1 MTANKTIILLITL
14 LMTSTVINAQEI
26 INLPFEPASEVEWI
40 GNEKNY
46 YSTIW
51 ENQVVTNVS
60 SPSMQVFRPEPSVA
74 NGTSVIIAPGGGLYA
89 LSIESEGNE
98 VAKWLNTKGI
108 TAFVLKYRLVP
119 TGKDGVAEIT
129 NGGDEVLKKVAQV
142 LPLSYQDGLT
152 ALNFVRQNAH
162 KWQLDSE
169 KIGFMGF
176 SAGGAVAMGVAYNYS
191 LENRPNFIIPIYPWT
206 TAMPVQDC
214 PTDAPP
220 ILIVCATDDPLN
232 LAPGSIALYNSW
244 LDGKKPVG
252 LHMYSKGGHGFGMKQ
267 QGLPSDKW
275 ILRTYEWLLAE
286 GLTEESN
293 SN

>member
-1 MTANKTIILLITL
+1 MTN
-14 LMTSTVINAQEI
+14 TVINAQEI

-51 ENQVVTNVS
+51 DNQVVTNVS
-60 SPSMQVFRPEPSVA
+60 SPSMQVFRPEPSIA

-98 VAKWLNTKGI
+98 VAKWLNAKGI

-129 NGGDEVLKKVAQV
+129 NGGDEVLKNVAQV

-152 ALNFVRQNAH
+152 ALNYVRQNAN

-191 LENRPNFIIPIYPWT
+191 LENKPNFIIPVYPWT
-206 TAMPVQDC
+206 TAMPVKDC
-214 PTDAPP
+214 PADAPP

-244 LDGKKPVG
+244 LEGKKPVG

-286 GLTEESN
+286 GLTEES
-293 SN
+293 SSK